1 MTTITVIPGDGI
13 GPEVVREATETLE
26 ALGLGLD
33 LDVLDH
39 VNADTYLRTGDALTD
54 DDFARVRAGASTL
67 LGAVGDPRAGAEYA
81 RQVLLRLR
89 AELDLFVNYRP
100 AKLFH
105 DRLSPLRRPEHRGI
119 DCVIVREN
127 TEGLYSQTG
136 GVLRAGTEHETAL
149 DIDINTFHGVHRI
162 LDFAFSLATRTV
174 CMVDKSNAVP
184 HGGQLWQ
191 RCFRELAN
199 RHPHLEITHEYVDA
213 AAMKLVADPTR
224 FDVIVANNSYGDIL
238 SDLAAE
244 LAGGLGTSASANIN
258 GATGFGLF
266 EPVHGTAPD
275 IAGQGIANPVGAVLS
290 AALLIERL
298 GHAAEAE
305 AVRNAVNGAIED
317 GQVTPDLGGRLST
330 KDAGAAIRA
339 RL

>member
-13 GPEVVREATETLE
+13 GPEVTQQATETLE

-33 LDVLDH
+33 IDVLDH
-39 VNADTYLRTGDALTD
+39 VNAEKYLRTGTALSD
-54 DDFARVRAGASTL
+54 GDFARVRASAGTL
-67 LGAVGDPRAGAEYA
+67 LGAVGDPRVGIDYA

-89 AELDLFVNYRP
+89 VELDLFVNYRP

-105 DRLSPLRRPEHRGI
+105 DRLSPLRRPEHRPI
-119 DCVIVREN
+119 DCLIVREN
-127 TEGLYSQTG
+127 TEGLYSQAG
-136 GVLRAGTEHETAL
+136 GVLRAGTEHEAAL
-149 DIDINTFHGVHRI
+149 DVDINTFHGVSRI
-162 LDFAFSLATRTV
+162 LDFAFSIATRSV
-174 CMVDKSNAVP
+174 CMVDKSNAVR

-191 RCFRELAN
+191 RCFQELASA
-199 RHPHLEITHEYVDA
+199 HPELETTHEYVDA

-275 IAGQGIANPVGAVLS
+275 IAGQGIANPIGAILS

-298 GHAAEAE
+298 EHTSEAQAVRE
-305 AVRNAVNGAIED
+305 AVNAAIEA
-317 GQVTPDLGGRLST
+317 GQVTPDLGGQLST

-339 RL
+339 HL

>member
-13 GPEVVREATETLE
+13 GPEVTHQGTETLE
-26 ALGLGLD
+26 ALGLALD
-33 LDVLDH
+33 IDVLDH
-39 VNADTYLRTGDALTD
+39 VNAETYLQTRTALSD
-54 DDFARVRAGASTL
+54 DDFARVRASASTL
-67 LGAVGDPRAGAEYA
+67 LGAVGDARVDSDYA

-89 AELDLFVNYRP
+89 IELDLFVNYRP
-100 AKLFH
+100 ARLFH
-105 DRLSPLRRPEHRGI
+105 DRLSPLRQPEHRPI

-127 TEGLYSQTG
+127 TEGLYSQAG
-136 GVLRAGTEHETAL
+136 GVLRSGTEHETAL
-149 DIDINTFHGVHRI
+149 DVDINTFHGVSRI
-162 LDFAFSLATRTV
+162 LDFAFSIATRSV
-174 CMVDKSNAVP
+174 CMVDKSNAVR

-191 RCFRELAN
+191 RCFQEISS
-199 RHPHLEITHEYVDA
+199 RHPELEITHEYVDA

-275 IAGQGIANPVGAVLS
+275 IAGQGIANPIGSILS

-298 GHAAEAE
+298 GYTAEAQ
-305 AVRNAVNGAIED
+305 AVRNAVNVAIEA
-317 GQVTPDLGGRLST
+317 GQVTPDLGGQLST

-339 RL
+339 HL